1 MENNSINSNFKKEK
15 YEQTLI
21 NLAPHLAQLLADGFI
36 LEIAKSRSGLKVF
49 RTIRQH
55 EVLNYKNG
63 GVD

>member
-36 LEIAKSRSGLKVF
+36 LEIAKSRSGIKVF
-49 RTIRQH
+49 RTIRRH
-55 EVLNYKNG
+55 EILNYKNG
-63 GVD
+63 GDR